1 MTNYSADFNLIGIDG
16 IGANLEI
23 QVYTKG
29 SS

>member
-1 MTNYSADFNLIGIDG
+1 MTNYSADFNLNGIDG